1 MDASVHVSLVIAAAP
16 DTVYRWAADPAN
28 LSRWAGGLASSPVEE
43 VDGVLVVDS
52 PLGRV
57 TVVFAPPNAWGVL
70 DHRVTLPAGEEV
82 DNPMRV
88 LAHPDG
94 AEVVFTVRRRAEMTA
109 DDLDRDVAAVRAD
122 LESLRRHLEGAGA
135 SS

>member
-1 MDASVHVSLVIAAAP
+1 MLVA
-16 DTVYRWAADPAN
+16 
-28 LSRWAGGLASSPVEE
+28 
-43 VDGVLVVDS
+43 DS

-70 DHRVTLPAGEEV
+70 DHRVTLPSGEEV

-122 LESLRRHLEGAGA
+122 LESLRRHLEGGGA